1 MTKKKKKNL
10 LKFRD
15 KNKLLVK
22 FRDQN
27 NILPMNYIKMGQH
40 TLTWLIINIL
50 ISCWPTWLA
59 SMWID
64 SLLFVSR

>member
-1 MTKKKKKNL
+1 MTQKKKNL

-27 NILPMNYIKMGQH
+27 NILFMNYIKMGQH
-40 TLTWLIINIL
+40 TLT
-50 ISCWPTWLA
+50 
-59 SMWID
+59 
-64 SLLFVSR
+64 

>member
-40 TLTWLIINIL
+40 TLT
-50 ISCWPTWLA
+50 
-59 SMWID
+59 
-64 SLLFVSR
+64 

>member
-27 NILPMNYIKMGQH
+27 NILPMNYIKMGER
-40 TLTWLIINIL
+40 TLT
-50 ISCWPTWLA
+50 
-59 SMWID
+59 
-64 SLLFVSR
+64 

>member
-1 MTKKKKKNL
+1 MTKKKKNI

-40 TLTWLIINIL
+40 TLT
-50 ISCWPTWLA
+50 
-59 SMWID
+59 
-64 SLLFVSR
+64 

>member
-1 MTKKKKKNL
+1 MTQKNKNL

-27 NILPMNYIKMGQH
+27 NILFMNYIKMGQH
-40 TLTWLIINIL
+40 TLT
-50 ISCWPTWLA
+50 
-59 SMWID
+59 
-64 SLLFVSR
+64 